1 MFQFKHVALI
11 AMVSLCAVGV
21 VMADTGTDYG
31 RLKRVA
37 NKIVAK
43 MPDTWR
49 VVEERTG
56 VIPYGHYDGLK
67 YEGPGGLALVL
78 EGNRDVF
85 LHWKD
90 KNGVWHQQPLAKES
104 LEVWVMPPEYHQS
117 WKRFFVM
124 KSPVPAEKIYAGK
137 EAKVY
142 SYPTSRWASQKS
154 RERFDEIVPSLSVAT
169 SWPDS
174 PRHTGILS
182 WTTWREDIKKAL
194 QEPGESSRGQK

>member
-1 MFQFKHVALI
+1 MTTFQIKHVALI
-11 AMVSLCAVGV
+11 LLVSLCAVGV
-21 VMADTGTDYG
+21 VMADTDYR

-37 NKIVAK
+37 AKIVAK
-43 MPDTWR
+43 MPNTWR

-78 EGNRDVF
+78 EGDRDVF

-90 KNGVWHQQPLAKES
+90 ESGVWHQQPLAKES

-124 KSPVPAEKIYAGK
+124 KSPVPAEKIYDGK

-142 SYPTSRWASQKS
+142 GYPTSRWASQKS
-154 RERFDEIVPSLSVAT
+154 RERFDEIVPALSVAT

-182 WTTWREDIKKAL
+182 WTSWREDVKKAL
-194 QEPGESSRGQK
+194 LETEESPKGQK